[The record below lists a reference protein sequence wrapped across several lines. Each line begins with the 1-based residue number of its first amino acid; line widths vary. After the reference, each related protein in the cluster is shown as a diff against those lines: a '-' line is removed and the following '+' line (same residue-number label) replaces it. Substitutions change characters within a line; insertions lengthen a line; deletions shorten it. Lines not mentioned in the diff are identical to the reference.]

1 MENKYYASFV
11 GFAPADDP
19 RVVVYV
25 GIDEPQGYYYGGQVA
40 APAFREVVEK
50 TLKYL
55 KAPSRRRLVKRQDDK
70 RGVRDLYIDKH
81 MSDDVRELP
90 EVKMVGDDMWRLPDF
105 TGLTMKGVMESALG
119 VPLEFRFMGS
129 GIAVRQHPAPG
140 STVGKGEEC
149 VVEFRSLL

>member
-1 MENKYYASFV
+1 M
-11 GFAPADDP
+11 
-19 RVVVYV
+19 
-25 GIDEPQGYYYGGQVA
+25 
-40 APAFREVVEK
+40 EK

-55 KAPSRRRLVKRQDDK
+55 KVPSRRRLVKN
-70 RGVRDLYIDKH
+70 RGDAHELYVESHVPVEAPK
-81 MSDDVRELP
+81 LP

-129 GIAVRQHPAPG
+129 GIAVRQHPVAG
-140 STVGKGEEC
+140 STVEKGEEC